1 MTKYDFRFDRDFKKQ
16 EENWIRW
23 SHGKT
28 NQHQKVKCMTAILLE
43 GAKQENAVADVEKPD
58 PIYPIDAEAFEQLV
72 KTLPRDLKAVYVA
85 HTHNKFLV
93 KGIWKVLRYANTI
106 VQQRKILCISEF
118 LYTAR
123 KQRAISHLKHFGGL
137 V

>member
-1 MTKYDFRFDRDFKKQ
+1 MKYEFRYGRNFKKQ

-23 SHGKT
+23 GYGKT

-58 PIYPIDAEAFEQLV
+58 PIYPLDAEAFEQLV
-72 KTLPRDLKAVYVA
+72 KVLPKELKAVYIA
-85 HTHNKFLV
+85 YTHNKFYI
-93 KGIWKVLRYANTI
+93 KGAWKVLRYANTA
-106 VQQRKILCISEF
+106 VQHRKILCISEF

-123 KQRAISHLKHFGGL
+123 KQRAITLLKHFGGL
-137 V
+137 E

>member
-1 MTKYDFRFDRDFKKQ
+1 MKYEFRYGRNFKKQ

-23 SHGKT
+23 SYGKT

-72 KTLPRDLKAVYVA
+72 KILPKDLKAVYIA
-85 HTHNKFLV
+85 HTHNKFYIN
-93 KGIWKVLRYANTI
+93 GAWKFLRYANTA

-123 KQRAISHLKHFGGL
+123 KQRAIELLKHSGGL
-137 V
+137 K